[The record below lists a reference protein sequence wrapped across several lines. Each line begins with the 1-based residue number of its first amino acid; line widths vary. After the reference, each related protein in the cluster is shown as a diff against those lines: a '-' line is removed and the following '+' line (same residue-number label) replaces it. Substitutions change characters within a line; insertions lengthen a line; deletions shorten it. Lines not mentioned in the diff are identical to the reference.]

1 MTADSIFDTIV
12 VGAGSAGCVLAARLS
27 ENPDHRLLLLE
38 AGPDHRAAELPEEL
52 RVLSKPVAW
61 PYDWGNEVTSG
72 DGRLLFYGRGRGVG
86 GSSSTNGAVAM
97 RPEREDVDA
106 WPEGWRWDD
115 VLPCLNAIERDREFG
130 DRPWHGNAGP
140 VPITRWDEH
149 SWTPLQGGF
158 VAGCEALGYPRCDDH
173 NEPGTTGVGPIPMN
187 RIGTERVSAH
197 LAYLEPVR
205 HRANLTVRGD
215 AHVHRVII
223 QRGRA
228 VGVELA
234 GGEIVRAGEVIL
246 AAGVIQD
253 PLLLWRSGIGPQ
265 AAIDELGIP
274 TAVNLPAVGS
284 HLTDHPV
291 VTFAAEVHPDVA
303 PEGAPTLQTILRLTA
318 PGSGLAHDLQLT
330 PFVRRHPDGRRSL
343 AMSVSLQRPDGE
355 GSVMPSGPGV
365 GDAPMIRWPF
375 MSMPSNVA
383 RLRDG
388 WRAAAAIAAA
398 SGLLVNSAE
407 VDDALAMDDSAV
419 DRLVAETHS
428 AFYHGVG
435 TCRMGAD
442 GDDHVVDAQCR
453 VFGVDGLR
461 VVDAS
466 IIPTVPR
473 SNTNLAVMA
482 IAERFARL
490 ITGSG

>member
-1 MTADSIFDTIV
+1 MTVDTII

-27 ENPDHRLLLLE
+27 ANPDRRVLLLE
-38 AGPDHRAAELPEEL
+38 AGPDHRAGELPDEL
-52 RVLSKPVAW
+52 RRLSRPVAW
-61 PYDWGNEVTSG
+61 PYDWGNDVISA
-72 DGRLLFYGRGRGVG
+72 DGRALFYGRGRGVG
-86 GSSSTNGAVAM
+86 GSSATNGAVAL
-97 RPEREDVDA
+97 RPERDDVEE
-106 WPEGWRWDD
+106 WPDGWRWDD
-115 VLPCLNAIERDREFG
+115 MLPCLNAIEHDLEFG
-130 DRPWHGNAGP
+130 DRPWHGNSGP
-140 VPITRWDEH
+140 VPITRWAEDT
-149 SWTPLQGGF
+149 WTPLQAGF
-158 VAGCEALGYPRCDDH
+158 VAGCEAAGYQRCPDH

-187 RIGTERVSAH
+187 RVGADRVSAH
-197 LAYLEPVR
+197 LAYVEPVR

-215 AHVHRVII
+215 AHVHRVVIEN
-223 QRGRA
+223 GRVA
-228 VGVELA
+228 GVELD
-234 GGEIVRAGEVIL
+234 GGEIVLAGEVIL

-253 PLLLWRSGIGPQ
+253 PLLLWRSGIGP
-265 AAIDELGIP
+265 AASIAALGIP
-274 TAVNLPAVGS
+274 TAVDLPAVGS
-284 HLTDHPV
+284 HLTDHVV

-318 PGSGLAHDLQLT
+318 SGSELAHDLQIT

-355 GSVMPSGPGV
+355 GSVTPSGSEPN
-365 GDAPMIRWPF
+365 DPAAIRWPF
-375 MSMPSNVA
+375 TCLPSNVA

-388 WRAAAAIAAA
+388 WRTAARIAAA
-398 SGLLVNSAE
+398 SGLLLCP
-407 VDDALAMDDSAV
+407 VDMEEALAMEDAAIDTII
-419 DRLVAETHS
+419 AETHT

-442 GDDHVVDAQCR
+442 GDHHVVDRHCR

-466 IIPTVPR
+466 IIPVVPR

-490 ITGSG
+490 TTAS